1 MRRVGLGDDT
11 FQPAVIT
18 RLQKQRI
25 EIRHSLSLLK
35 KMLAGF
41 EIRLITQWPCNF
53 ITGLKVS
60 VLASP
65 MEFLVWTSGLRYG
78 FASASTVSCSI
89 A

>member
-1 MRRVGLGDDT
+1 VRRAGLGDDT

-41 EIRLITQWPCNF
+41 EINAVALF

-65 MEFLVWTSGLRYG
+65 MEFLVCTSGLRYG